1 VGHLYRQE
9 MLRVRDLADKRML
22 PTSLYRGKRMIG
34 YRESLGGDN
43 KWHAQVVL
51 EGPARVL
58 LDEAKG
64 LSSTLYIFAQ

>member
-1 VGHLYRQE
+1 
-9 MLRVRDLADKRML
+9 MTDMADKRML

-51 EGPARVL
+51 EGLRAS
-58 LDEAKG
+58 
-64 LSSTLYIFAQ
+64 SSTKRRG